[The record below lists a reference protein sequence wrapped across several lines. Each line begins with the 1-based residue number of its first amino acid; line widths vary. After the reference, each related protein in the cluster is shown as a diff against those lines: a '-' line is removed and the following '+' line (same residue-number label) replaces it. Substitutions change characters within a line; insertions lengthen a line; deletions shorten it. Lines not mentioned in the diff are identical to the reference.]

1 MFKYDFMI
9 NAFFIGIL
17 ISILCTS
24 IGLFAVLKGYSM
36 VGDTLAHGSLAG
48 VSVGILLGF
57 DPLLVALI
65 FSISFGIL
73 GETLRNYYKKYFE
86 LIMVIILSLG
96 TGIAL
101 TIMSSGKLKS
111 NINSFLFGSILTV
124 SRGEIIM
131 VCILTIMTLA
141 LIGIFYN
148 KLIYTTFDEEGAKIS
163 GINTKLI
170 NYIYSILVAAA
181 IAVNIKIVGVLV
193 LSSMIS
199 LPTACALQLRL
210 SFRKT
215 LIASFCFSFFNII
228 SSLVLSYYLN
238 LSTSGII
245 ALMSVFTLIVVIII
259 KNIINNIEI
268 LKRV

>member
-1 MFKYDFMI
+1 MFRYDFMI
-9 NAFFIGIL
+9 NAFIVGIL

-36 VGDTLAHGSLAG
+36 IGDTLAHGSLAG
-48 VSVGILLGF
+48 VAVGTLIGYN
-57 DPLLVALI
+57 PLITALI
-65 FSISFGIL
+65 FSVSFGVI

-101 TIMSSGKLKS
+101 TIMSSGKLKT

-124 SRGEIIM
+124 SIDEI
-131 VCILTIMTLA
+131 VLVLILTILTI
-141 LIGIFYN
+141 LIVFIFYD
-148 KLIYTTFDEEGAKIS
+148 KLIYSTFDEDGAKIA
-163 GINTKLI
+163 GVNVKLV

-199 LPTACALQLRL
+199 LPTAAALQLKI
-210 SFRKT
+210 SFKRT
-215 LIASFCFSFFNII
+215 LIASFFFSFFNII

-238 LSTSGII
+238 LSPSGII
-245 ALMSVFTLIVVIII
+245 ALMSVFTLIITILLR
-259 KNIINNIEI
+259 NIF
-268 LKRV
+268 LKDNLSLK

>member
-9 NAFFIGIL
+9 NAFAIGVL

-36 VGDTLAHGSLAG
+36 IGDTLAHSALAG
-48 VSVGILLGF
+48 VAVGTLLGVN
-57 DPLLVALI
+57 PLATAI
-65 FSISFGIL
+65 GFSVSFGVL
-73 GETLRNYYKKYFE
+73 GEALRNSYKKHFE

-124 SRGEIIM
+124 STNEIIM
-131 VCILTIMTLA
+131 VLILTIVTILVVF
-141 LIGIFYN
+141 IFYD
-148 KLIYTTFDEEGAKIS
+148 KLIYATFDEEGAKVA
-163 GINTKLI
+163 GVNVKLV

-199 LPTACALQLRL
+199 LPTAAALQLKM
-210 SFRKT
+210 SFKKT
-215 LIASFCFSFFNII
+215 LIASFFFSFFNII

-245 ALMSVFTLIVVIII
+245 ALVSVLTLLVVIVI
-259 KNIINNIEI
+259 KNIFF
-268 LKRV
+268 KS

>member
-36 VGDTLAHGSLAG
+36 IGDTLAHASLAG
-48 VSVGILLGF
+48 VAVGTLLGF
-57 DPLLVALI
+57 DPLITALG

-73 GETLRNYYKKYFE
+73 GETLRNYYKKFFE
-86 LIMVIILSLG
+86 LTMVIILSLG

-124 SRGEIIM
+124 STNEVILVM
-131 VCILTIMTLA
+131 ILTILTL
-141 LIGIFYN
+141 LVVFLFYY
-148 KLIYTTFDEEGAKIS
+148 KLIYTTFDEDGAKIS
-163 GINTKLI
+163 GVNVKLV

-199 LPTACALQLRL
+199 LPTAAALQLKM
-210 SFRKT
+210 SFKKT
-215 LIASFCFSFFNII
+215 LIASFFFSFFNII
-228 SSLVLSYYLN
+228 SSLVFSYYLN

-245 ALMSVFTLIVVIII
+245 ALISVFTLLVVIVV
-259 KNIINNIEI
+259 KNIFF
-268 LKRV
+268 RS

>member
-1 MFKYDFMI
+1 MI
-9 NAFFIGIL
+9 
-17 ISILCTS
+17 
-24 IGLFAVLKGYSM
+24 
-36 VGDTLAHGSLAG
+36 GDTLAHGSLAG
-48 VSVGILLGF
+48 VSVGMLLGF
-57 DPLLVALI
+57 DPLITALV

-124 SRGEIIM
+124 STNEIIL
-131 VCILTIMTLA
+131 VLILTVLTLFVVF
-141 LIGIFYN
+141 IFYD
-148 KLIYTTFDEEGAKIS
+148 KLIYTTFDEDGARIA
-163 GINTKLI
+163 GINVKLI

-199 LPTACALQLRL
+199 LPTASALQLKM
-210 SFRKT
+210 SFKNT
-215 LIASFCFSFFNII
+215 LIASFFFSFFNII
-228 SSLVLSYYLN
+228 SSLVISYYLN

-245 ALMSVFTLIVVIII
+245 ALVSVFTLLITIII
-259 KNIINNIEI
+259 KN
-268 LKRV
+268 LFFRR